1 MVVGSKLE
9 TVVGATDEVTLAASV
24 SIIVATVPGTITVTL
39 SLIAGVLRGAAPLPI
54 VIPAST
60 SLT

>member
-9 TVVGATDEVTLAASV
+9 TVVGATDEVSLAASV
-24 SIIVATVPGTITVTL
+24 SIIVTAITRTITVTL
-39 SLIAGVLRGAAPLPI
+39 SLIAGVLRGAAPLTI
-54 VIPAST
+54 VISASA